1 MDEIYPGPRR
11 QDLPDA
17 VISWDL
23 GARVL
28 DEIEAP
34 GVGRI
39 RKQPGY
45 AVSPFYT
52 GNHRGTAFAVA
63 RGPTLAAGA
72 ALQSGHILDVAPTIM
87 ALLGVDVP
95 AHMQGRA
102 WNVFR

>member
-1 MDEIYPGPRR
+1 MDEVFTGPRR

-28 DEIEAP
+28 DEVEAP
-34 GVGRI
+34 TAGRI

-52 GNHRGTAFAVA
+52 GNHRATAFALTPGDT
-63 RGPTLAAGA
+63 RTLNLRLSAF
-72 ALQSGHILDVAPTIM
+72 P
-87 ALLGVDVP
+87 
-95 AHMQGRA
+95 
-102 WNVFR
+102 